1 MPSLP
6 AKLAHGDSL
15 QELVPTINALIE
27 CVRAIT
33 PRPSPTM
40 RVRTLPSGTVLS
52 ARPAA
57 RVPAPRR
64 GATAAARWNGM
75 AYDFYGFPFYDW
87 RNDPAAKDPSSGKWI
102 VGGTHLKIIPSVSGD
117 TVSFSAVMVDEITDR
132 NAIYYKVADR
142 VDGIYTLTDD
152 QIGAIRLP
160 FPTTGRPYQVYSF
173 NANGLPGFDWVRA
186 HVGQAPPSG
195 GGEGGEGEGGEGE

>member
-27 CVRAIT
+27 CIRAIT
-33 PRPSPTM
+33 PHPSPTA

-64 GATAAARWNGM
+64 GGGGLPFWNGM
-75 AYDFYGFPFYDW
+75 AYDFYGFEIYNW
-87 RNDPAAKDPSSGKWI
+87 RSDPAAKDPDSGKWI
-102 VGGTHLKIIPSVSGD
+102 VGGTHLKITPSVSGD
-117 TVSFSAVMVDEITDR
+117 TVSFSASMVDSTTDP
-132 NAIYYKVADR
+132 NAIYYKVADLT
-142 VDGIYTLTDD
+142 DGIYTLTDD
-152 QIGAIRLP
+152 QIGSIRLP
-160 FPTTGRPYQVYSF
+160 FPTNGRLYQVYSIG
-173 NANGLPGFDWVRA
+173 ANGLPGFDWVRA
-186 HVGQAPPSG
+186 HVGQAPTSG
-195 GGEGGEGEGGEGE
+195 GGE